1 MNILP
6 LEERVSVEKYIPSA
20 KNNTT
25 KSKLNNYANSYGVF
39 VEVIYTYNKIHP
51 FKLHLI
57 CIWATSSA
65 NKIMGHFHHT

>member
-6 LEERVSVEKYIPSA
+6 LEERVSVEKDIPSA

-51 FKLHLI
+51 FKLI
-57 CIWATSSA
+57 
-65 NKIMGHFHHT
+65 